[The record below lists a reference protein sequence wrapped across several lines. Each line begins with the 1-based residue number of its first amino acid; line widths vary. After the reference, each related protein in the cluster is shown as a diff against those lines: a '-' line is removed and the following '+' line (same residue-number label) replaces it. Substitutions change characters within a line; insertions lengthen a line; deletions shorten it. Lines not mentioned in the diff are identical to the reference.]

1 MHFLKKHMLASKSQ
15 NVSVYLIYNDSLRGG
30 KMVYNTI
37 AGQLFS
43 EHNIELGSLNKDQV
57 LTIHRLLTLYPIHM
71 QILYIL
77 W

>member
-1 MHFLKKHMLASKSQ
+1 MLVKTFKLASKSP
-15 NVSVYLIYNDSLRGG
+15 NFSVYLIYNCSLRGG
-30 KMVYNTI
+30 RMMCKAI
-37 AGQLFS
+37 FGQLFS

>member
-1 MHFLKKHMLASKSQ
+1 MYHHLVSLFPVHKMLAMTFKLASKSQ

-43 EHNIELGSLNKDQV
+43 EHNIELGS
-57 LTIHRLLTLYPIHM
+57 
-71 QILYIL
+71 
-77 W
+77 